1 MNPKS
6 AFKNICLIAGD
17 PSGDIHGA
25 RLIVEFLNQFPGCR
39 FFGIGGAYM
48 EKMGMELIYHNR
60 NTAFMGFAEII
71 SHLGFI
77 RQMFKTMLRLIRER
91 KPDAVLLIDYPGFN
105 LRLAKKLNRLNVPVY
120 YYIAPQTWAWKEKRV
135 HTLRRYVKKLFVIF
149 PFEEA
154 YFRQFK
160 IPVQYVGHPFGVSIY
175 QREFPTEA
183 LKKHHLDPQ
192 MPIIAMLPGSREQ
205 EIRRHL
211 PVLLQTIDILKKKFS
226 HWQFAIS
233 RAPYISSE
241 LWSEMMQGYEQYSYR
256 DNLDVL
262 LAHSQAV
269 AVASG
274 TASLQ
279 AAFHTKPMVIFY
291 KTSPATYRLARYFT
305 KIKHIGMI
313 NILNGGELFPELLQD
328 DFTPQ
333 RLAEELEKQMLIFV
347 HHPIKIT
354 KMKYLISKL
363 VKPDSSKLI
372 VDAMAAELLV
382 SRKARA
388 LPSQ

>member
-1 MNPKS
+1 MIPKV
-6 AFKNICLIAGD
+6 AFRNICLIAGD
-17 PSGDIHGA
+17 PSGDIYGA
-25 RLIVEFLNQFPGCR
+25 RLIVEFLNQYPNCQ

-71 SHLGFI
+71 AHLGFI

-105 LRLAKKLNRLNVPVY
+105 LRMAQKLHRLNIPVY

-160 IPVQYVGHPFGVSIY
+160 ISVQYVGHPFGVSIF
-175 QREFPTEA
+175 QREFPPDV
-183 LKKHHLDPQ
+183 LKKYHLDTE

-205 EIRRHL
+205 EIRRHI
-211 PVLLQTIDILKKKFS
+211 PVILEAIDILKGKYP
-226 HWQFAIS
+226 HWQFAVS
-233 RAPYISSE
+233 RAPYIHPDVWSE
-241 LWSEMMQGYEQYSYR
+241 LMQGYEHYTYR

-279 AAFHTKPMVIFY
+279 VAFHTKPMVIFY
-291 KTSPATYRLARYFT
+291 KTSPLSYRLARHFT
-305 KIKHIGMI
+305 RIKHIGMI
-313 NILNGGELFPELLQD
+313 NILNGSELFPELLQD
-328 DFTPQ
+328 DFTPE
-333 RLAEELEKQMLIFV
+333 RLAEELEKQILVFV

-354 KMKYLISKL
+354 KMKHLIGKL
-363 VKPDSSKLI
+363 VKPDSCKTI
-372 VDAMAAELLV
+372 VDTMASELLPP
-382 SRKARA
+382 RKPRA
-388 LPSQ
+388 LPPE